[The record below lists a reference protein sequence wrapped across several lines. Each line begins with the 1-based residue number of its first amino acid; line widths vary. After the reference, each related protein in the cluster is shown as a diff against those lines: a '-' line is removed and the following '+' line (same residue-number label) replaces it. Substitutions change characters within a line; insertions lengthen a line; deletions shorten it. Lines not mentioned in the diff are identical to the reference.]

1 VPQGAAATNRRLRDP
16 IVTET
21 RRFNRFSVVGTTP
34 VGAIR
39 CPPQHSPALRVPD
52 DVEGRRMRMRTTGTR
67 RTAVLAAGL
76 GLTMVLAA
84 CGQNAAAPA
93 PSGGGSAPSAAP
105 AGGGVKVG
113 VILPETQSS
122 ARWEGFDKPL
132 LTAAMQ
138 AEGLDADIQNAQGDE
153 QKFSTLADG
162 MISSGV
168 KVLVIASISSESG
181 AAVAAKAKAQGIPTI
196 DYDRLSLGGTSDYYV
211 SFDNEKV
218 GALQGQGM
226 ADALKGKQGAQVI
239 EIEGA
244 PTDNNAT
251 LFHNGQESVLKPLY
265 DSGALKLVQSQ
276 PIPDWDNQV
285 GGTTFEQILTKN
297 GGKVDGVVAANDG
310 LAGAVITVLT
320 KNGLNGQVPV
330 TGQDAT
336 PDGLQAI
343 LRGDQYMTVY
353 KPIKQEA
360 EAAAK
365 LAGALAKGDTAA
377 ADGLATASVD
387 DTKGNRQVKSVLLT
401 PQSITKDN
409 VKTVI
414 TEGQVKASEI
424 CVGNLQATCQQLGI
438 GAS

>member
-1 VPQGAAATNRRLRDP
+1 
-16 IVTET
+16 
-21 RRFNRFSVVGTTP
+21 
-34 VGAIR
+34 
-39 CPPQHSPALRVPD
+39 
-52 DVEGRRMRMRTTGTR
+52 MRTRTTAVK

-76 GLTMVLAA
+76 GLTMALAA
-84 CGQNAAAPA
+84 CGQNAAAP
-93 PSGGGSAPSAAP
+93 SSGGSAPSAAAP
-105 AGGGVKVG
+105 AAGGTKVG

-218 GALQGQGM
+218 GALQGQGL
-226 ADALKGKQGAQVI
+226 ADALKAKQGAQVI
-239 EIEGA
+239 EIAGA

-251 LFHNGQESVLKPLY
+251 LFSDGANSILKPLY
-265 DSGALKLVQSQ
+265 DSGALKLVQKQ

-285 GGTTFEQILTKN
+285 GGTTFEQILTGN
-297 GGKVDGVVAANDG
+297 GGKVDGVLAANDG

-320 KNGLNGQVPV
+320 KYGLNGQVPV

-360 EAAAK
+360 DSTAK
-365 LAGALAKGDTAA
+365 LAAALAKGDTAA
-377 ADGLATASVD
+377 ADALATGSVD

-414 TEGQVKASEI
+414 DEGQVKASEV
-424 CVGNLQATCQQLGI
+424 CVGPLQATCQQLGI
-438 GAS
+438 NAS

>member
-1 VPQGAAATNRRLRDP
+1 
-16 IVTET
+16 
-21 RRFNRFSVVGTTP
+21 
-34 VGAIR
+34 
-39 CPPQHSPALRVPD
+39 
-52 DVEGRRMRMRTTGTR
+52 MRTRTTGTR
-67 RTAVLAAGL
+67 RAAQGKTALLAAGL

-84 CGQNAAAPA
+84 CGQNAAAP
-93 PSGGGSAPSAAP
+93 SGGGGGQSAAAP

-138 AEGLDADIQNAQGDE
+138 AEGLNADIQNAQGDE

-218 GALQGQGM
+218 GALQGQGL
-226 ADALKGKQGAQVI
+226 AEALKDKHGAQVI

-251 LFHNGQESVLKPLY
+251 LFHQGQESVLKPLY

-276 PIPDWDNQV
+276 AIPNWDNQV
-285 GGTTFEQILTKN
+285 GGTTFEQILTGN

-320 KNGLNGQVPV
+320 KYGLNGQVPV

-360 EAAAK
+360 DSTAK
-365 LAGALAKGDTAA
+365 LTAALAKGDTAA
-377 ADGLATASVD
+377 ADALATGSVND
-387 DTKGNRQVKSVLLT
+387 PKGNRQVKSVLLT
-401 PQSITKDN
+401 PQMITKDN

-414 TEGQVKASEI
+414 DEGQVKASEV
-424 CVGNLQATCQQLGI
+424 CVQGLADTCKQLGI
-438 GAS
+438 NVS

>member
-1 VPQGAAATNRRLRDP
+1 
-16 IVTET
+16 
-21 RRFNRFSVVGTTP
+21 
-34 VGAIR
+34 
-39 CPPQHSPALRVPD
+39 
-52 DVEGRRMRMRTTGTR
+52 MRTRTTATR

-76 GLTMVLAA
+76 GLTMALAA
-84 CGQNAAAPA
+84 CGQNAAAP
-93 PSGGGSAPSAAP
+93 SSGGSASSAP
-105 AGGGVKVG
+105 AAAAGGVKVG

-218 GALQGQGM
+218 GALQGQGL
-226 ADALKGKQGAQVI
+226 ADALKAKQGAQVI
-239 EIEGA
+239 EIAGA

-251 LFHNGQESVLKPLY
+251 LFSDGANSVLKPLY
-265 DSGALKLVQSQ
+265 DSGALKLVQKQ
-276 PIPDWDNQV
+276 AIPDWDNQV
-285 GGTTFEQILTKN
+285 GGTTFEQILTGN
-297 GGKVDGVVAANDG
+297 GGRVDGVLAANDG

-320 KNGLNGQVPV
+320 KYGLNGQVPV

-336 PDGLQAI
+336 ADGLQAI

-360 EAAAK
+360 DAAAK
-365 LAGALAKGDTAA
+365 LTAALAKGDTAA
-377 ADGLATASVD
+377 ADALATGTVD

-409 VKTVI
+409 VKTVVD
-414 TEGQVKASEI
+414 EGQVKASEI
-424 CVGNLQATCQQLGI
+424 CVGDLQATCQQLGI
-438 GAS
+438 NAT

>member
-1 VPQGAAATNRRLRDP
+1 
-16 IVTET
+16 
-21 RRFNRFSVVGTTP
+21 
-34 VGAIR
+34 
-39 CPPQHSPALRVPD
+39 
-52 DVEGRRMRMRTTGTR
+52 MRTRTTAAR
-67 RTAVLAAGL
+67 RTAVLTAGL

-84 CGQNAAAPA
+84 CGQNAAAP
-93 PSGGGSAPSAAP
+93 SSGGSAQSAAP
-105 AGGGVKVG
+105 AAGGVKVG

-218 GALQGQGM
+218 GALQGQGL

-239 EIEGA
+239 EIAGA

-251 LFHNGQESVLKPLY
+251 LFSNGANSVLKPLY
-265 DSGALKLVQSQ
+265 DSGALKLVQKQ
-276 PIPDWDNQV
+276 AIPDWDNQV
-285 GGTTFEQILTKN
+285 GGTTFEQVLTGN
-297 GGKVDGVVAANDG
+297 GGKVDGVLAANDG

-320 KNGLNGQVPV
+320 KYGLNGQVPV

-365 LAGALAKGDTAA
+365 LTAALAKGDTAA
-377 ADGLATASVD
+377 ADALATGSVD

-401 PQSITKDN
+401 PQSITKDS

-414 TEGQVKASEI
+414 TDGQVKASEV
-424 CVGNLQATCQQLGI
+424 CVGDLQATCQQLGI
-438 GAS
+438 NAS

>member
-1 VPQGAAATNRRLRDP
+1 
-16 IVTET
+16 
-21 RRFNRFSVVGTTP
+21 
-34 VGAIR
+34 
-39 CPPQHSPALRVPD
+39 
-52 DVEGRRMRMRTTGTR
+52 MRTRMTATR

-76 GLTMVLAA
+76 GLTMALAA
-84 CGQNAAAPA
+84 CGQNAAAP
-93 PSGGGSAPSAAP
+93 SSGGSASSAP
-105 AGGGVKVG
+105 AAAAGGVKVG

-211 SFDNEKV
+211 SFNNTKV
-218 GALQGQGM
+218 GNLQGQGL
-226 ADALKGKQGAQVI
+226 ATALQGKQGAQVI
-239 EIEGA
+239 EIAGA

-251 LFHNGQESVLKPLY
+251 LFSDGANSVLKPLY
-265 DSGALKLVQSQ
+265 DSGALKLVQKQ
-276 PIPDWDNQV
+276 AIPDWDNQV
-285 GGTTFEQILTKN
+285 GGTTFEQILTGN
-297 GGKVDGVVAANDG
+297 GGKVDGVLAANDG

-320 KNGLNGQVPV
+320 KYGLNGQVPV

-360 EAAAK
+360 DSTAK
-365 LAGALAKGDTAA
+365 LTAALAKGDTGGANA
-377 ADGLATASVD
+377 LATGSVND
-387 DTKGNRQVKSVLLT
+387 PKGNRQVKSVLLT
-401 PQSITKDN
+401 PQSITKQN

-414 TEGQVKASEI
+414 DEGQVKASEV
-424 CVGNLQATCQQLGI
+424 CVQALADTCKQLGI
-438 GAS
+438 NAS